1 MNKHIV
7 RVLIITAYTFLC
19 INVLKSQPNIPAY
32 IQSPNAASLGMYGNV
47 PVSFYRGTP
56 QVSVPL
62 YSTSVRGVDLNISLE
77 HDASGVLLNSL
88 PNWTG
93 HNWNLQAGGVITR
106 QVQGMYDEERY
117 FDPHDN
123 IVPDL
128 DKINGYFKSYQYL
141 RHLVDNN
148 MTDSLTKYIR
158 DGWKDLCPDIFS
170 FSFMGK
176 SGRFFMDSDGQWKV
190 QSDENLDIICNVTDT
205 AYYSYP
211 FLKYKTNVG
220 YGLPSGYL
228 QSKVIK
234 GFKIRD
240 ENGTIYEFGFK
251 KDAIE
256 YSTNFFRMD
265 IKEYVETWH
274 SDSWYLTKI
283 LDKYGQT
290 LYDFNYERG
299 YYIVQFHNAYENSG
313 FQSNNI
319 GYYHYGSKFPY
330 RATICSPTYLKYIKA
345 NNGVNV
351 SFSLSYAED
360 SIAPKRLYNS
370 IYGNFP
376 NPVEALYQT
385 LKNNI
390 LVSSFNGHIRHD
402 ITDYPFYYLQDTLT
416 ESVKDFIYNQNHSS
430 NHDIIDRTRLAKL
443 NSITIS
449 CERTAV
455 GFDTEA
461 NKRIQFKLDYS
472 FNSRMHLV
480 GIKKRTGLMSDYVPF
495 YKFKYDHYD
504 LLPVDYLTKKVDH
517 WGYYNGTTYNESNI
531 ALPAFRAPNSTLCKY
546 GSLIQVT
553 YPTGGVSVFEYEP
566 NDYAYCLS
574 GNRQYLES
582 HQGIAGS
589 LRIKSISEYEDSTLN
604 SLLGRRNFYY
614 TLPGTNQ
621 SSGQLFSKPIYSWA
635 WQVTYAGT
643 TYSSWTDRANS
654 IVPLANSFSPAVG
667 YSSVEER
674 MYDGSKTIYN
684 YYNYADAELKDSLF
698 FLTFQAPGTISPF
711 DMFSERGYCLGK
723 LKTQTKYDSNNQKLS
738 VTRYR
743 YTANSNNNYVLAHN
757 LDQRTNPGNLST
769 EVYVG
774 GVYKLFYQKYDL
786 SEVCDTT
793 LTDEGDSTITHR
805 LLQRNDA
812 TVTLTTP
819 YIHNT
824 NIRYL
829 RNESVFRGYDSY
841 MKTHYYPFDSDYLF
855 FFPDTCRN
863 DRLYRMFCVEPC
875 LTNNYLNSSF
885 VNTDFTT
892 YNKKV
897 LSSGIYS
904 LPRFSISIN
913 DVLERDTLISYDD
926 YTSKGALSQYT
937 EKGKPSKYL
946 KWAFNDNYLMMESDA
961 PISLDFSPYEYYQLN
976 IPLRSNPWGIVSM
989 FDADDMVG
997 LMRTYMS
1004 SHTSHSKGYV
1014 YYPLCGL
1021 AAVVQ
1026 PNGSALYYEYDSF
1039 GRLAAIYD
1047 NQKRKIKSFNYNFR
1061 H

>member
-1 MNKHIV
+1 MNKHII

-88 PNWTG
+88 PSWTG

-106 QVQGMYDEERY
+106 QVQDAHDEERY
-117 FDPHDN
+117 FNNTDPHLPN
-123 IVPDL
+123 L
-128 DKINGYFKSYQYL
+128 LTKKCYFKSYQYL
-141 RHLVDNN
+141 RSWMNLSEPQDTLADNT
-148 MTDSLTKYIR
+148 MYEK
-158 DGWKDLCPDIFS
+158 KDICPDIFT

-176 SGRFFMDSDGQWKV
+176 SGKFFMDSDGQWKV
-190 QSDENLDIICNVTDT
+190 QSDENFDIICNVTDT

-211 FLKYKTNVG
+211 FLKYKTNT
-220 YGLPSGYL
+220 GYL
-228 QSKVIK
+228 QYKIIK

-299 YYIVQFHNAYENSG
+299 YYIVQFHNAYEENQV
-313 FQSNNI
+313 FTNNGWQCVWGDI
-319 GYYHYGSKFPY
+319 FPY
-330 RATICSPTYLKYIKA
+330 HATICSPVYLRHIKTS
-345 NNGVNV
+345 NGVNV

-376 NPVEALYQT
+376 NPVEALYQNMQSKVFVGT
-385 LKNNI
+385 FDDHVSQNI
-390 LVSSFNGHIRHD
+390 N
-402 ITDYPFYYLQDTLT
+402 DYPFYYLQDTLT
-416 ESVKDFIYNQNHSS
+416 ANVKDYIYNQNHSS
-430 NHDIIDRTRLAKL
+430 RHDIIDRTRLAKL
-443 NSITIS
+443 SSITIS
-449 CERTAV
+449 CNQLAV
-455 GFDTEA
+455 GVGTEA
-461 NKRIQFKLDYS
+461 NTTTQFKLDYS

-589 LRIKSISEYEDSTLN
+589 LRIKSISEYEDSTLT
-604 SLLGRRNFYY
+604 SLLGRREFYY
-614 TLPGTNQ
+614 KIPGTNL
-621 SSGQLFSKPIYSWA
+621 SSGQLFSKPKYSWNWSA
-635 WQVTYAGT
+635 TDGYDTYNLI
-643 TYSSWTDRANS
+643 TYRTNS
-654 IVPLANSFSPAVG
+654 IVPLANSFTPAVG
-667 YSSVEER
+667 YSDVEER
-674 MYDGSKTIYN
+674 MYDGSKTFYK

-698 FLTFQAPGTISPF
+698 FWTFQTPGAISPF
-711 DMFSERGYCLGK
+711 DKFSERGFCLGK
-723 LKTQTKYDSNNQKLS
+723 MKTQTKYDSNNQKLS
-738 VTRYR
+738 VTRYS
-743 YTANSNNNYVLAHN
+743 YTANSNANYVLAHN
-757 LDQRTNPGNLST
+757 IEQKGTIFNVNNQIF
-769 EVYVG
+769 VG

-793 LTDEGDSTITHR
+793 MTDEGDSTITHQ
-805 LLQRNDA
+805 LLQRDDA

-841 MKTHYYPFDSDYLF
+841 VKTHYYPFDTDYLVF
-855 FFPDTCRN
+855 YSDTSRN

-976 IPLRSNPWGIVSM
+976 IPLRSNPLGIVSM